1 MSLIA
6 DKPSLYDRLPEV
18 YRQRDEAQSP
28 PRQLRALVDAID
40 SVMQALADRI
50 GAQYD
55 DLFIESCD
63 DWLIPYLADLVGT
76 SHLAGDP
83 WTLRADVA
91 RTVRHRRRKGTLGA
105 VESQVHALTGWAV
118 HAIELRERL
127 AWNMP
132 LNHLRPDAGG
142 ASPFRLPPN
151 NDIRTPVRGG
161 TMALRSPAWLSFAGG
176 PFGPFARV
184 ADVKP
189 PLLQYEPPVA
199 RTAVNLPNLGV
210 FIWRLAAFQTPVSRP
225 TPPRAPAQQVVA
237 LPAAPGAASF
247 GVRFEL
253 HPQSEP
259 LPLFNTHRFHADDD
273 PPNVAHI
280 DAVPGPMPAAR
291 LTTGDPAGRP
301 EGYVEVVTYA
311 GAHPPQPADDAP
323 GLVLHLPQAPFAG
336 QAWRFRGANL
346 CAWEAGLRPPL
357 RPNEIAIDPA
367 RGRIAFG
374 VTGANA
380 AAFADPLAQGLRV
393 STTTGF
399 SGAQR
404 LEGSVGAQPIP
415 RLFEP
420 DPATAT
426 VRRVDGVALTLADA
440 LGQLP
445 AQGGP
450 LIVEITNSDTYLL
463 DLGAVPGI
471 VNTGGDL
478 SLGLP
483 APPPGASGRPWTLT
497 IRAAS
502 GQRPVIRLRQ
512 PLRLRPANIG
522 AGGFAL
528 MNVRLQGLYLTRDAG
543 FPANAALV
551 EQAVL
556 NRLQFEGCT
565 LDPGGAWLLDGSPT
579 GGRTPLRV
587 ALRLPDDRGLSPAD
601 QQAFDQTPQLVLRH
615 CVTGALHV
623 DRTHLLGLVGCI
635 VDAGAGVAQVAPAL
649 ALRVATGDAE
659 QEWSAPM
666 AFDGLT
672 VFGRSRVERARGRG
686 ALFVHRLEVHDNQ
699 DQHAGPVM
707 AVRAERDA
715 ADILAEFARG
725 GSCIRES
732 WFRGTTPLG
741 SDRLPQHV
749 ACLIGPGAPGAP
761 GGNGA
766 NAARLRFTDERFGMP
781 GYAQLSLMS
790 DRRIREEGPGADE
803 MGAFGFLQP
812 THKWKNAGIRLREFM
827 PVGMRALPIAV
838 T

>member
-6 DKPSLYDRLPEV
+6 DKPTLYERLPEV
-18 YRQRDEAQSP
+18 YRQRDEEQSP
-28 PRQLRALVDAID
+28 PRPLRALADAID
-40 SVMQALADRI
+40 SVLQALADRV

-63 DWLIPYLADLVGT
+63 DWLIAYLADLVGT

-142 ASPFRLPPN
+142 ASPFRLTPN
-151 NDIRTPVRGG
+151 NGIRTPVRGG

-189 PLLQYEPPVA
+189 PLLQHEPPIA
-199 RTAVNLPNLGV
+199 RTAVNLPALGV
-210 FIWRLAAFQTPVSRP
+210 FIWRLAAFQAPVSRP
-225 TPPRAPAQQVVA
+225 MPPRAPAQQVVA
-237 LPAAPGAASF
+237 IPAASGAASF
-247 GVRFEL
+247 AVRFEL
-253 HPQSEP
+253 HPQGEP

-301 EGYVEVVTYA
+301 EGYVQVVTYA
-311 GAHPPQPADDAP
+311 GAVPPQPADDAP

-336 QAWRFRGANL
+336 QLWRFRGANL
-346 CAWEAGLRPPL
+346 CAWEAGLHLAL
-357 RPNEIAIDPA
+357 RPNEIAIDPV
-367 RGRIAFG
+367 RGRVVFG
-374 VTGANA
+374 VTGANE

-393 STTTGF
+393 SAATGF
-399 SGAQR
+399 SGSQR
-404 LEGSVGAQPIP
+404 LEGSIGAQPLP
-415 RLFEP
+415 RVFEAA
-420 DPATAT
+420 PATAI
-426 VRRVDGVALTLADA
+426 VRRVDGIALTLADA
-440 LGQLP
+440 LGDLHT
-445 AQGGP
+445 QGGP
-450 LIVEITNSDTYLL
+450 LIVEITNSDTHLL
-463 DLGAVPGI
+463 DLTAVPGI
-471 VNTGGDL
+471 INTGGVL
-478 SLGLP
+478 SLGLATPP
-483 APPPGASGRPWTLT
+483 AGASGQPWTLT
-497 IRAAS
+497 IRAAT

-512 PLRLRPANIG
+512 PLRFRPADIG

-528 MNVRLQGLYLTRDAG
+528 MNVRLQGLYLTRDTD
-543 FPANAALV
+543 FPADAALI

-556 NRLQFEGCT
+556 NRLQVDGCT
-565 LDPGGAWLLDGSPT
+565 LDPGGAWLLDGSLT

-587 ALRLPDDRGLSPAD
+587 ALRLPDNRGLAPAD
-601 QQAFDQTPQLVLRH
+601 LLAFDQTPQVVLRH
-615 CVTGALHV
+615 CIAGALHV
-623 DRTHLLGLVGCI
+623 DRTHLLGLVACI
-635 VDAGAGVAQVAPAL
+635 VDAGAGLAQAAPAL
-649 ALRVATGDAE
+649 ALRAATGNAE
-659 QEWSAPM
+659 QQWAAPI
-666 AFDGLT
+666 AFEGLT
-672 VFGRSRVERARGRG
+672 VLGRSRVERAHGSG

-699 DQHAGPVM
+699 DQHAGPVL
-707 AVRAERDA
+707 AVRAEREA
-715 ADILAEFARG
+715 TDILAEFARG

-732 WFRGTTPLG
+732 WFRGATALG
-741 SDRLPQHV
+741 ADRLPQHV
-749 ACLIGPGAPGAP
+749 ACLFGSGGASAT
-761 GGNGA
+761 
-766 NAARLRFTDERFGMP
+766 LCFSDERFGQP
-781 GYAQLSLMS
+781 GYAQLSLLA

-803 MGAFGFLQP
+803 MGAWGFLQP
-812 THKWKNAGIRLREFM
+812 THQWKNVGIRMREFM
-827 PVGMRALPIAV
+827 PVGMRALPIPV